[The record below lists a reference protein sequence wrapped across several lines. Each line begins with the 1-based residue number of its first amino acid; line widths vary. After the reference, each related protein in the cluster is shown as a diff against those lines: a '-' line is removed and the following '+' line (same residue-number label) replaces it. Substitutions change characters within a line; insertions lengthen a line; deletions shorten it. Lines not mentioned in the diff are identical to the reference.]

1 MVCGSGKPIVKVISG
16 QEGTND
22 HTPADLRP
30 SRYRA
35 CAFKPMLSGPGNPI
49 VNMIRSQSNRIW
61 NSLMFTIIVCS
72 WPVASADVEPTGTQ
86 PPAAPP
92 GPSASIGPAD
102 PGIPAK

>member
-1 MVCGSGKPIVKVISG
+1 MVCDSGKPIVKVISG
-16 QEGTND
+16 QEETND
-22 HTPADLRP
+22 HAPADLRP

-49 VNMIRSQSNRIW
+49 VNMIRSHSNRIW
-61 NSLMFTIIVCS
+61 TGLMFTIITCP
-72 WPVASADVEPTGTQ
+72 WPVASTDVAPTGPQ

-102 PGIPAK
+102 PGMPAK

>member
-1 MVCGSGKPIVKVISG
+1 MVCDSGKPIVKVISG

-22 HTPADLRP
+22 HAPDDLRP

-61 NSLMFTIIVCS
+61 TSLMFMIITY
-72 WPVASADVEPTGTQ
+72 PRPGATAHVELTRPQ
-86 PPAAPP
+86 QPAAPP
-92 GPSASIGPAD
+92 GPSASIGPAEQ
-102 PGIPAK
+102 ACRQE